1 MDIFFH
7 QGSEMEVYMVQ
18 IRDDNNHLVCK
29 ANEETGYI
37 EAAYKGQVVST
48 YLPVGKSLRIERQG
62 AITIITRDTETTIKI
77 ERCTAA

>member
-1 MDIFFH
+1 
-7 QGSEMEVYMVQ
+7 MVQ

-48 YLPVGKSLRIERQG
+48 YLPVGQSLRIERQG
-62 AITIITRDTETTIKI
+62 AATTIIRDTEATFKV
-77 ERCTAA
+77 ERHTAA